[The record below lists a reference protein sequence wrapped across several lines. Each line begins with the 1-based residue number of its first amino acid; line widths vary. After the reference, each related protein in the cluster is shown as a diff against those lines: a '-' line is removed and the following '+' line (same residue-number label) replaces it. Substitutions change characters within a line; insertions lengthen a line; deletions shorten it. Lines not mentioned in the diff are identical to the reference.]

1 MITKRQALLF
11 RNQLNSIINNL
22 EDTDALDVSILF
34 PIWASGK
41 IYQGSESEN
50 PSRVQYNNILYKC
63 LQGHTS
69 QDDWTPDT
77 AVSLWVR
84 VDNPIEEWPEWI
96 QPVGAQDVY
105 AQNAKVSHNNK
116 HWISEIDNNVW
127 EPGVY
132 GWIENV

>member
-1 MITKRQALLF
+1 MITKEQALLF
-11 RNQLNSIINNL
+11 RNQLNSIIDNL
-22 EDTDALDVSILF
+22 GDTDALNVSSLF
-34 PIWASGK
+34 PIWVSAK
-41 IYQGSESEN
+41 TYQTSE
-50 PSRVQYNNILYKC
+50 RVQYNNILYKC

-69 QDDWTPDT
+69 QDDWTPDV

-84 VDNPIEEWPEWI
+84 IDNPAEEWPEWI
-96 QPVGAQDVY
+96 QPVGAQDAY
-105 AQNAKVSHNNK
+105 PQNAKVSHNNK

>member
-1 MITKRQALLF
+1 MITKEQALLF
-11 RNQLNSIINNL
+11 RNQLNSIIDNL
-22 EDTDALDVSILF
+22 EDTDALNVSSLF
-34 PIWASGK
+34 PIWVNK
-41 IYQGSESEN
+41 KTYQTSE
-50 PSRVQYNNILYKC
+50 RVRYNNILYKC

-69 QDDWTPDT
+69 QDDWTPDV

-84 VDNPIEEWPEWI
+84 IDNPAEEWPEWI
-96 QPVGAQDVY
+96 QPVGAQDAY
-105 AQNAKVSHNNK
+105 PQNAQVSHNNK